1 MELNELSLKAR
12 RSTRIAL
19 RVPVKISTRDSDEP
33 FDAQTTIINKH
44 GARFACEQCV
54 NSMQE
59 VVITTNI
66 GEIAIGQVVWASTR
80 PNSDGNFE
88 FAVELNEPTC
98 LFGVS
103 FPPKDWDNL
112 ELAECLERFMY
123 PLST

>member
-1 MELNELSLKAR
+1 MKLQELSTKAR

-19 RVPVKISTRDSDEP
+19 CVPVKISTQESDKTL
-33 FDAQTTIINKH
+33 DAQTTIINKH
-44 GARFACEQCV
+44 GARFECKQCV

-66 GEIAIGQVVWASTR
+66 GEIAIGQVIWTNTR
-80 PNSDGNFE
+80 PNLDGNYE

-103 FPPKDWDNL
+103 FPPKDWDNV
-112 ELAECLERFMY
+112 ELAECLYRF
-123 PLST
+123 L